1 MGSFVHQVDHKP
13 RFGPN
18 HWSIQVLGSGW
29 PTRDC
34 HASLRNRLV

>member
-18 HWSIQVLGSGW
+18 HWSIQVLGSG
-29 PTRDC
+29 
-34 HASLRNRLV
+34 